1 MNQLQV
7 ASAASHDRGIV
18 VPELRQRVAPM
29 ARAGSLHEM
38 LHRMGVDGPCSCQG
52 EVGLDAVPIWRVQ
65 QAAVLLHEGDGAQ
78 TLYVVRSGSFK
89 RVRSLEDG
97 YEQVLALVLPGG
109 LLGVE
114 ALHGDIHP
122 SSAVALEDSTLY
134 ALPAHA
140 LASIQQRCPALVEGL
155 WRGVSRQLAQAAET
169 AEMMAPV
176 ASDARLARF
185 VLWLSR
191 RMAEAGQSPRHLL
204 LRMGRRDIASL
215 LGVAHETVSRSFS
228 LLADIGCLRVAK
240 REVEILDL
248 RALQQRARC
257 TRGWVGAS
265 EGVVVPLEARDATP
279 IAA

>member
-18 VPELRQRVAPM
+18 VPEWRQRVAPM
-29 ARAGSLHEM
+29 ARAGSLHDM
-38 LHRMGVDGPCSCQG
+38 LCRMGVDGPCSCQG
-52 EVGLDAVPIWRVQ
+52 EVGEDAVPIWRVQ
-65 QAAVLLHEGDGAQ
+65 QGAVLLHEGDAAH
-78 TLYVVRSGSFK
+78 TFFVVRSGSFK
-89 RVRSLEDG
+89 RVRALEDG
-97 YEQVLALVLPGG
+97 YEQVLGLVLSGG

-114 ALHGDIHP
+114 ALHGDVHP

-134 ALPAHA
+134 ALPAQA
-140 LASIQQRCPALVEGL
+140 LLSIQQRCPALVEGL

-228 LLADIGCLRVAK
+228 LLAEVGCLRVAK
-240 REVEILDL
+240 REIEILDL
-248 RALQQRARC
+248 NALQHRARC
-257 TRGWVGAS
+257 TRGWLGTA
-265 EGVVVPLEARDATP
+265 ERAATP

>member
-1 MNQLQV
+1 MNQL
-7 ASAASHDRGIV
+7 SAARATHHGIAV
-18 VPELRQRVAPM
+18 LESRQRVAPM
-29 ARAGSLHEM
+29 ARAGSIHDM
-38 LHRMGVDGPCSCQG
+38 LCHMGVDGPCSCNG
-52 EVGLDAVPIWRVQ
+52 VVGHDAVPIWRVQ
-65 QAAVLLHEGDGAQ
+65 QGAVLLHEGQSAC

-89 RVRSLEDG
+89 RVRALEDG
-97 YEQVLALVLPGG
+97 YEQVLALVLQGG

-114 ALHGDIHP
+114 ALHGDTHP

-134 ALPAHA
+134 ALPAQA
-140 LASIQQRCPALVEGL
+140 LPSIQQRCHEVGEAL

-228 LLADIGCLRVAK
+228 LLADLGCLRVAK
-240 REVEILDL
+240 REVEILDPQ
-248 RALQQRARC
+248 ALQQRARC
-257 TRGWVGAS
+257 TRGWIGANDR
-265 EGVVVPLEARDATP
+265 AATP
-279 IAA
+279 QHAREATPMAA